1 MATEAARLDPERRD
15 LAREF
20 PGGEM
25 GRKGMRWEEGE
36 AGASGMGWCLRA
48 PGVRP
53 GLPPLPTCAW
63 CLPAEGHGL
72 TQAGRKRLLLL
83 EQWSSLDFS
92 PVQLPLLFSPS
103 AKLWG
108 LLGEQRPCCL
118 PGQETGLVLGGQCS
132 TQVPYLDPGSSQA
145 CSEALRAPLL
155 VWTGDR
161 RHQCHPL
168 KQASP
173 GHSTSGCPT
182 LLSSIT
188 APSSLPPWAY
198 HNV

>member
-53 GLPPLPTCAW
+53 GLSPLPNM
-63 CLPAEGHGL
+63 CLVPAEGPGL
-72 TQAGRKRLLLL
+72 TQAGRKRPLLLGAM
-83 EQWSSLDFS
+83 EQPGFQPCPAAPPLLPLGQTLGATWGAETLLPARAGNRPCPR
-92 PVQLPLLFSPS
+92 PVLHPVPLPGSRQLPGTL
-103 AKLWG
+103 
-108 LLGEQRPCCL
+108 R
-118 PGQETGLVLGGQCS
+118 
-132 TQVPYLDPGSSQA
+132 GSEGS
-145 CSEALRAPLL
+145 LL

-173 GHSTSGCPT
+173 GHPTSGCPT
-182 LLSSIT
+182 LLSSIA
-188 APSSLPPWAY
+188 APSSFPL
-198 HNV
+198 